1 MVRRPQQDSSRRR
14 FLRRAAATALPLGL
28 PMAARAGFNFFLSE
42 YTATRD
48 ELQAEI
54 TRRFPLTQRYA
65 EVFIVSL
72 LDPVLALDA
81 AANRASLTT
90 RLSIN
95 SPFLQPSTVGGAVAI
110 SSALRYDAA
119 ALALRLQDPR
129 AERLELEGVTGRDAE
144 RLQRIGGA
152 VAQDLLQG
160 YPLRTFKPEELRFGR
175 KTYEIGDITIGQD
188 EIKVQLK

>member
-1 MVRRPQQDSSRRR
+1 MAHRPHAFSRRQ
-14 FLRRAAATALPLGL
+14 FLQRASAAALPLGL
-28 PMAARAGFNFFLSE
+28 PLAAHAGFNFFLSE
-42 YTATRD
+42 YTASRD

-54 TRRFPLTQRYA
+54 SRRFPLTQRYA
-65 EVFIVSL
+65 EVFVVSM

-81 AANRASLTT
+81 AANRATLAA

-95 SPFLQPSTVGGAVAI
+95 SPFLQPSTVGGLVAI

-129 AERLELEGVTGRDAE
+129 AERMELEGVAGRDAE

-152 VAQDLLQG
+152 VAQELLQG
-160 YPLRTFKPEELRFGR
+160 YPLRTFKPEELKFGR
-175 KTYEIGDITIGQD
+175 KVYEIGNITVGQD
-188 EIKVQLK
+188 EIKVELK

>member
-175 KTYEIGDITIGQD
+175 KTYEIGDITVGQD

>member
-1 MVRRPQQDSSRRR
+1 MPPRLQHASRRL
-14 FLRRAAATALPLGL
+14 FLLRASAVALPLGL
-28 PMAARAGFNFFLSE
+28 PLAAHAGFNFFLSE
-42 YTATRD
+42 YTASRE

-54 TRRFPLTQRYA
+54 TKRFPLTQRYA
-65 EVFIVSL
+65 EVFNVSL

-81 AANRASLTT
+81 GANRAALTA

-95 SPFLQPSTVGGAVAI
+95 SPFLQPSTVGGMVSI
-110 SSALRYDAA
+110 SSALRYDAP

-129 AERLELEGVTGRDAE
+129 AERLELDGVTGRDAE
-144 RLQRIGGA
+144 RLKRIGGA
-152 VAQDLLQG
+152 VAQELLQG

-175 KTYEIGDITIGQD
+175 KTYEIGDITVAQD

>member
-1 MVRRPQQDSSRRR
+1 MAHRPHRSSRRQ
-14 FLRRAAATALPLGL
+14 FLQRATAAALPLGL
-28 PMAARAGFNFFLSE
+28 PLAAHAGFNFFLSE
-42 YTATRD
+42 YTASRE

-54 TRRFPLTQRYA
+54 SKRFPLTQRYA

-81 AANRASLTT
+81 TANRASLTA
-90 RLSIN
+90 RLSIS
-95 SPFLQPSTVGGAVAI
+95 SPFLQPSTVGGVVAM

-129 AERLELEGVTGRDAE
+129 AERLELEGIAGRDAE

-152 VAQDLLQG
+152 VAQELLQG

-175 KTYEIGDITIGQD
+175 KTYEIGDITVGQD